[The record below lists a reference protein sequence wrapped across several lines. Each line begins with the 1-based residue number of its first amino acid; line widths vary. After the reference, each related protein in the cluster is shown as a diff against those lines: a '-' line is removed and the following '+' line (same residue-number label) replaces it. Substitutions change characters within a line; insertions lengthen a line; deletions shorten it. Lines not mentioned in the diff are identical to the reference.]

1 MVFRYAST
9 RGYKQRAEIWL
20 GNFRH
25 RDSLIGMLFVTPL
38 IVYFVIFLL
47 YPTLAALYYS
57 FTQWNMRTPAV
68 WVGLSNYRR
77 LLFNRTNY
85 PYFWHSLGVT
95 VEYTL
100 VSVPLTLVTAFT
112 MALMVNTVRRGQ
124 DFLKV
129 AFYLP
134 VVTAEAAV
142 ATLWRWIYDPL
153 YGLLNIGLKAL
164 GLPSQ
169 NWLGKPGLVIPA
181 LAIISAW
188 QCGGAM
194 IIFLAGLRGIPSHLY
209 EAAEV
214 DGAGPWQRLLDIT
227 FPMLKPTTFF
237 LLVTGLIGA
246 FQVFGIVY
254 VLFGAGGGAIGGPR
268 QAGLTYVL
276 YLFNHAFRYYEMG
289 VASAMSF
296 ILLVII
302 LIITYVQFRFVPQ
315 SYE

>member
-1 MVFRYAST
+1 MTSKYVLPMTYSRRLRF
-9 RGYKQRAEIWL
+9 WL
-20 GNFRH
+20 SNFRH
-25 RDSLIGMLFVTPL
+25 RDSLIGILFVIPL
-38 IVYFVIFLL
+38 VLYFGIFFF

-57 FTQWNMRTPAV
+57 FTEWNMRTPAV
-68 WVGLSNYRR
+68 WVGLRNYHQ
-77 LLFNRTNY
+77 LFLDRINY

-95 VEYTL
+95 VKYTL
-100 VSVPLTLVTAFT
+100 VSVPLTLVTALT
-112 MALMVNTVRRGQ
+112 LALMINAVARGQ
-124 DFLKV
+124 GFFKV

-142 ATLWRWIYDPL
+142 ATVWRWIYDPL
-153 YGLLNIGLKAL
+153 YGLLNIGLKTAAL
-164 GLPSQ
+164 PTQ
-169 NWLGKPGLVIPA
+169 NWLGKAGLVIPA

-194 IIFLAGLRGIPSHLY
+194 IIFLAGLRGIPSYLY

-214 DGAGPWQRLLDIT
+214 DGAGSWQRLLYIT
-227 FPMLKPTTFF
+227 APMLKPTTFY

-254 VLFGAGGGAIGGPR
+254 VLFGAGGGSIGGPQ

-296 ILLVII
+296 ILFVSI
-302 LIITYVQFRFVPQ
+302 LIVTYLQFRFVPQ
-315 SYE
+315 SYD